1 MDGSHRRTSGAL
13 MKIGDMIEYTGPLQ
27 YKRPKYGIIIH
38 LKKIQGGHEVG
49 VYFPNNSYV
58 MMHSKFV
65 GVVCR

>member
-1 MDGSHRRTSGAL
+1 MASSHCRAGGAL
-13 MKIGDMIEYTGPLQ
+13 MKIGDMIEYTGPLR

-65 GVVCR
+65 GVVCK

>member
-1 MDGSHRRTSGAL
+1 MDGSHRRTTCAL
-13 MKIGDMIEYTGPLQ
+13 MKIGDMIEYTGPLR

-58 MMHSKFV
+58 MMHSKYV
-65 GVVCR
+65 GVVCK

>member
-1 MDGSHRRTSGAL
+1 MDGSHRRTDGAL
-13 MKIGDMIEYTGPLQ
+13 MKIGDMIEYTGPLR

-65 GVVCR
+65 GVVCK